1 MTQNRKT
8 DINLNKDVYYK
19 MTFDTMDFSAEPD
32 QKNFL
37 KKKVV
42 PVLKKALPVAERVLP
57 AVAPFVPALQP
68 VAAVVG
74 AVGSLRR

>member
-1 MTQNRKT
+1 
-8 DINLNKDVYYK
+8 
-19 MTFDTMDFSAEPD
+19 MDFSSDCSISTAPD

-42 PVLKKALPVAERVLP
+42 PVLKKALPIAERVLP

>member
-1 MTQNRKT
+1 MNFSSSA
-8 DINLNKDVYYK
+8 DC
-19 MTFDTMDFSAEPD
+19 DFSSAGIIAAPD

-42 PVLKKALPVAERVLP
+42 PVLKKALPVAERVIP
-57 AVAPFVPALQP
+57 AVAPFVPALRP

-74 AVGSLRR
+74 AIRQ

>member
-1 MTQNRKT
+1 ME
-8 DINLNKDVYYK
+8 LS
-19 MTFDTMDFSAEPD
+19 FSTEPD

-42 PVLKKALPVAERVLP
+42 PVLKKALPIAERVLP

-74 AVGSLRR
+74 AVGSLRRWNKIDIQIPI